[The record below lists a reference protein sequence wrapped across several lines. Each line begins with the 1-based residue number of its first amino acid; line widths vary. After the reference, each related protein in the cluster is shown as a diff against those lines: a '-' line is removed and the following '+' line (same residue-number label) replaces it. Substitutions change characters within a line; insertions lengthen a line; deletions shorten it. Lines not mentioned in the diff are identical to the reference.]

1 MPRPDTLTVETIEA
15 YAEEVAARYEFNPE
29 WDDIRD
35 FTQRLGGSITVQP
48 VIDLRH
54 AESGSLVVDGN
65 GRFRISLSPKTG
77 RLRDNFTIAHE
88 LGHYF
93 LHTGTPEGTH
103 PGSFGRYGDTPQ
115 ERQANR
121 FAAALL
127 MPQARFR
134 ELTRQFGRNIPVL
147 AGCFNVSPR
156 AAEVRLESLG
166 L

>member
-1 MPRPDTLTVETIEA
+1 MVEGHGYFHI
-15 YAEEVAARYEFNPE
+15 F
-29 WDDIRD
+29 
-35 FTQRLGGSITVQP
+35 
-48 VIDLRH
+48 
-54 AESGSLVVDGN
+54 
-65 GRFRISLSPKTG
+65 LSPNTG

-93 LHTGTPEGTH
+93 LHTGTPEGSQ
-103 PGSFGRYGDTPQ
+103 PGQFGRYGDTLR

-134 ELTRQFGRNIPVL
+134 ELATRFNRNIPVL
-147 AGCFNVSPR
+147 AGCFKVSPR
-156 AAEVRLESLG
+156 AAEVRLESLS